1 MRSIAIDIG
10 SIIASIIAWEIGKA
24 MVRGVRAMVS
34 VAIFL
39 LVLWRALTPLWRER
53 MEKIDG

>member
-1 MRSIAIDIG
+1 MKNIVTGIG
-10 SIIASIIAWEIGKA
+10 SIIAWEIGKA

-39 LVLWRALTPLWRER
+39 LVLWRALTPQRELWR
-53 MEKIDG
+53 

>member
-24 MVRGVRAMVS
+24 MVRGVRAMIS

-39 LVLWRALTPLWRER
+39 LVLWRALTPQWRE
-53 MEKIDG
+53 MERVNG